1 MTSPS
6 SSRAPSEIYPQEEEV
21 DYFSPNSE
29 DHVYLPQFHAHN
41 PRVRDWFYKN
51 VFSHPG
57 QRVKN
62 YTLSLFPIAQWIY
75 RYNLIWLTY
84 DLIAGITVG
93 CVVVPQGMSYA
104 KLANLPPEYGLY
116 SSFVG
121 VLIYCFFAT
130 SKDVSI
136 GPVAVMSQQVGRVI
150 MHVQSE
156 YPDAHGPTI
165 ATMLALLTGS
175 IALGIGLLRLGFI
188 LEFIPAPAVM
198 GFMTGSA
205 INIVTGQ
212 VPALMGINSLFNT
225 KQATYMVIID
235 SLKNLKHSD
244 YNAAFGVVSLF
255 ILYVIKYSCQYL
267 TKKFPKYKKV
277 FFYVEIMRSALVII
291 FGTLISWAV
300 CHPYKAS
307 GKFPISIIKTVP
319 RGLIHTGVMK
329 VDTNVMSSMAAE
341 LPVSTVVLL
350 LEHIAISKSFGRV
363 NDYKISPDQ
372 ELIAIG
378 VTNLI
383 GTFFNAY
390 PATGSFSRSA
400 LKAKC
405 GVRTPAAGIYTG
417 VVVLIALYALNTVFY
432 WIPNAVLSAII
443 IHAVF
448 DLVAHPRQLFH
459 FWKIAPIDAVIFFVA
474 ILLTVFVTIEA
485 GIYFAVAAS
494 LVWLLLKV
502 AFPAGDLMGKI
513 EIVDVEDP
521 LIVQQAA
528 DVEEIAAA
536 EAARN
541 TKLGKVKGLVSK
553 AGKLIENGPVL
564 DDDVQHGL
572 PLLSPQEVEKS
583 TTAASL
589 SHVPRRTVWVP
600 LSRKNVNPDIK
611 ISPPRPGV
619 IVYRFTEAFTY
630 PNCSRQTDKLVDVI
644 REKTRRA
651 EGVRQYKTLG
661 ERPWNDHGPRHP
673 KESDTVDLRPIL
685 EKVVLDFS
693 VVSSTDSTGV
703 QNLVDARGEINRYV
717 GREVEFH
724 FAGLLSPWVRRAL
737 VGSGFGGVP
746 KGQHL
751 SNYQL
756 TAARR
761 ASPLDRQTLPNDTTM
776 VIEGDSLSNDSDEE
790 YTKKKPYDE
799 EEAIGAQDTKS
810 VSSSSQYGKEFGG
823 YVPVVSTDTPFFHL
837 DIPDL

>member
-1 MTSPS
+1 MSEPS
-6 SSRAPSEIYPQEEEV
+6 SSREPSEIYPQE
-21 DYFSPNSE
+21 DAIYSSDAYHNYSPDSD
-29 DHVYLPQFHAHN
+29 DHVYLPQYQAQN
-41 PRVRDWFYKN
+41 PEVGEWFYRN
-51 VFSHPG
+51 LFSHPG
-57 QRVKN
+57 ARIKN
-62 YTLSLFPIAQWIY
+62 YTISLFPIATWIY
-75 RYNLIWLTY
+75 RYNLTWLTY

-104 KLANLPPEYGLY
+104 KLANLPAEYGLY

-150 MHVQSE
+150 LEVQSE
-156 YPDAHGPTI
+156 YPEAPGPMI
-165 ATMLALLTGS
+165 ATMLALLCGA

-205 INIVTGQ
+205 INIVSGQ
-212 VPALMGINSLFNT
+212 VPALMGIDKLFNT
-225 KQATYMVIID
+225 KDATYMVIIN
-235 SLKNLKHSD
+235 SLKNLKHSN

-255 ILYVIKYSCQYL
+255 ILYLIKYSCQYL
-267 TKKFPKYKKV
+267 SKRFPKYKKV
-277 FFYVEIMRSALVII
+277 FFYTEIMRSALIII

-300 CHPYKAS
+300 CHPHKAS

-329 VDTNVMSSMAAE
+329 VDTTYMSKMAGQ

-378 VTNLI
+378 VTNLV

-417 VVVLIALYALNTVFY
+417 VVVLIALYALNTVFF

-443 IHAVF
+443 IHAVG
-448 DLVAHPRQLFH
+448 DLIAHPRQLFH

-474 ILLTVFVTIEA
+474 IILTVFITIEV

-494 LVWLLLKV
+494 LVWLLLKL

-513 EIVDVEDP
+513 EIVDVQDP
-521 LIVQQAA
+521 LIVQQAQ
-528 DVEEIAAA
+528 DVELEERREA
-536 EAARN
+536 ESK
-541 TKLGKVKGLVSK
+541 TKKGKAKALVRRG
-553 AGKLIENGPVL
+553 AQFLEGTPVV
-564 DDDVQHGL
+564 DNDFQHGL
-572 PLLSPQEVEKS
+572 PLLAPQEVEKS
-583 TTAASL
+583 TTAQAL
-589 SHVPRRTVWVP
+589 ANVPRRTVWVP
-600 LSRKNVNPDIK
+600 LSKKNLNPDIK
-611 ISPPRPGV
+611 VVPPRPGV

-630 PNCSRQTDKLVDVI
+630 PNCSRQTDRLVEII
-644 REKTRRA
+644 RKETRRA
-651 EGVRQYKTLG
+651 EGVRYKTLG
-661 ERPWNDHGPRHP
+661 ERPWNDPGPRHP
-673 KESDTVDLRPIL
+673 KEEETADLRPIL

-693 VVSSTDSTGV
+693 CVTSTDSTGV

-717 GREVEFH
+717 GREIEFH
-724 FAGLLSPWVRRAL
+724 FSGLLSPWVRRAL

-751 SNYQL
+751 SHYQV

-761 ASPLDRQTLPNDTTM
+761 ATLDNTPINTV
-776 VIEGDSLSNDSDEE
+776 VIEGDSFSANDSDEE
-790 YTKKKPYDE
+790 YPRKKGYDE
-799 EEAIGAQDTKS
+799 EEAIGATDSKS
-810 VSSSSQYGKEFGG
+810 ITSQSDFGG
-823 YVPVVSTDTPFFHL
+823 YVPAVSTDTPFFHL

>member
-1 MTSPS
+1 MSSPS
-6 SSRAPSEIYPQEEEV
+6 SSREPSEIYPQEGEV
-21 DYFSPNSE
+21 DYFSPDSE
-29 DHVYLPQFHAHN
+29 DHVYLPQYHAHN

-57 QRVKN
+57 ERVKN
-62 YTLSLFPIAQWIY
+62 YTLSLFPIVRWIY
-75 RYNLIWLTY
+75 RYNLVWLTY

-150 MHVQSE
+150 MHVQGE
-156 YPDAHGPTI
+156 YPEASGPMI
-165 ATMLALLTGS
+165 ATMLALLCGS

-212 VPALMGINSLFNT
+212 VPALMGIDKLFNT
-225 KQATYMVIID
+225 KDATYMVIIN
-235 SLKNLKHSD
+235 SLKNLKHSN
-244 YNAAFGVVSLF
+244 YNAAFGVVALF
-255 ILYVIKYSCQYL
+255 ILYLIKYSCQYL
-267 TKKFPKYKKV
+267 SKKFPKYKKV
-277 FFYVEIMRSALVII
+277 FFYIEIMRSALIII

-300 CHPYKAS
+300 CHPHKKS

-329 VDTNVMSSMAAE
+329 VDTIYMSKMASE

-378 VTNLI
+378 VTNLV

-405 GVRTPAAGIYTG
+405 GVRTPLAGIYTG

-474 ILLTVFVTIEA
+474 IILTVFVTIEA

-521 LIVQQAA
+521 LIVQQTA

-541 TKLGKVKGLVSK
+541 TKLGKVKGLISK
-553 AGKLIENGPVL
+553 AGKLIEDGPVV
-564 DDDVQHGL
+564 DADVQHGL
-572 PLLSPQEVEKS
+572 PLLAPQEVEKS
-583 TTAASL
+583 TTAAAL

-651 EGVRQYKTLG
+651 EGVRYKTLG

-673 KESDTVDLRPIL
+673 KESETVDLRPIL

-693 VVSSTDSTGV
+693 VVSSTDSTGI

-724 FAGLLSPWVRRAL
+724 FSGLLSPWVRRAL

-751 SNYQL
+751 SNYQV

-761 ASPLDRQTLPNDTTM
+761 ATALDRQTLPNDTTM

-790 YTKKKPYDE
+790 YAKKKPFDE
-799 EEAIGAQDTKS
+799 EEAIGGLDTKS
-810 VSSSSQYGKEFGG
+810 VSSSSQDDKEFGG
-823 YVPVVSTDTPFFHL
+823 YIPVVSTDTPFFHL